1 MANIEQMLLF
11 AHAHS
16 CRPDILAP
24 VPDEDVA
31 LDHAYAI
38 QRSLHSRSQLPVM
51 VWKLALTAP
60 APREAH
66 GALEPV
72 VGRLPASA
80 IYTSRSEIRFAGTE
94 MYAEAELVFELA
106 EDLPPAAAPYTRDS
120 VCRALKGTYAGIEIA
135 STRFRHSELPLGL
148 LVADNAMGHGLV
160 LGDRLAPGWEDH
172 FADWPVSLSRNAE
185 NPVQGSTA
193 RVMGNPLD
201 ALVWLAN
208 WLCEKGEGGLRREQ
222 LVATGSCTGI
232 TQIFPNDIVTA
243 SFGTDEAVRVAISA

>member
-1 MANIEQMLLF
+1 MSDVEEMLLF

-16 CRPDILAP
+16 CRPDALAS
-24 VPDEDVA
+24 VPAEDVT
-31 LDHAYAI
+31 LGDGYAI
-38 QRSLHSRSQLPVM
+38 QRSLHSRSQMPVM

-60 APREAH
+60 APREAL
-66 GALEPV
+66 GAVEPV

-80 IYTSRSEIRFAGTE
+80 IYTSRSEIRFAGAE
-94 MYAEAELVFELA
+94 MYAEAELVLELG
-106 EDLPPAAAPYTRDS
+106 EDLPPVAAPYTRDS
-120 VCRALKGTYAGIEIA
+120 VSSALKGAYAGIEIA

-148 LVADNAMGHGLV
+148 LVADNAMAHGLV
-160 LGDRLAPGWEDH
+160 LGERLADGWEHH

-185 NPVQGSTA
+185 PAIQGSTA

-208 WLCEKGEGGLRREQ
+208 WLCENGEGGLRREQ

-232 TQIFPNDIVTA
+232 TQIFPNDTLTA
-243 SFGTDEAVRVAISA
+243 GFGANEAVRVTVSA